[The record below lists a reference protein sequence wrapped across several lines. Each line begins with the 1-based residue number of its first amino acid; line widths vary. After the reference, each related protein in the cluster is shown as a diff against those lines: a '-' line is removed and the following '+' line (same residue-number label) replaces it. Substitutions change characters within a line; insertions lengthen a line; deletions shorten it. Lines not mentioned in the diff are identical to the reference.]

1 VADIE
6 SLLFGPKEAIMIDFS
21 FTEEQEL
28 LRRNLERFARE
39 ELAPLYARGDRE
51 PVFPA
56 EQVQKMVKLGLLGL
70 NISGEYGGLETDW
83 VTIGVVVEEIARGDF
98 NCVLP
103 VMMALYA
110 GHAVGGFGSDELK
123 REWLPRIVSGEQLM
137 AVGATEP
144 QAGSDLARLRTKAVQ
159 DGDEYILTGEKNS
172 VSMCNA
178 DVFAVMARTNPEA
191 SAARGISV
199 FLVPRDLPGVS
210 VTEFR
215 DLGCRSIPRG
225 QLFMDEVRIPKR
237 YLVGPEEAGF
247 KVFMGFLDF
256 NRVLIGLK
264 CLAAA
269 RESLNETME
278 HVKTREAFG
287 KPLARFEGISFP
299 IAEAAT
305 LMEAAR
311 WLSFRA
317 LWLKDQGRPHAKEAS
332 MCKWWVPKICVEII
346 HQCLLLN
353 GHYGYTDELPLEQR
367 LRDVMGWQIGDGS
380 VEIQKII
387 IARELMGR
395 EALPY

>member
-1 VADIE
+1 
-6 SLLFGPKEAIMIDFS
+6 
-21 FTEEQEL
+21 
-28 LRRNLERFARE
+28 
-39 ELAPLYARGDRE
+39 
-51 PVFPA
+51 
-56 EQVQKMVKLGLLGL
+56 
-70 NISGEYGGLETDW
+70 
-83 VTIGVVVEEIARGDF
+83 
-98 NCVLP
+98 
-103 VMMALYA
+103 
-110 GHAVGGFGSDELK
+110 
-123 REWLPRIVSGEQLM
+123 
-137 AVGATEP
+137 
-144 QAGSDLARLRTKAVQ
+144 
-159 DGDEYILTGEKNS
+159 
-172 VSMCNA
+172 
-178 DVFAVMARTNPEA
+178 
-191 SAARGISV
+191 
-199 FLVPRDLPGVS
+199 
-210 VTEFR
+210 
-215 DLGCRSIPRG
+215 
-225 QLFMDEVRIPKR
+225 MDEVRVPKR

-247 KVFMGFLDF
+247 KIFMGFLDF

-269 RESLNETME
+269 RVSLEETME
-278 HVKTREAFG
+278 HVKTRVAFG

-317 LWLKDQGRPHAKEAS
+317 LWLKDQGLPHTKEAS